1 MHTINKYISG
11 LLLVILV
18 SVTGVFAQ
26 LEKPEVVSDEELK
39 QFASAVIEIQSINL
53 QAQEKM
59 INTVQDEGLE
69 VQRFNE
75 IQLALEDPG
84 QDHAITEEELKDFES
99 ISEKLDRIQAEAEQE
114 MIDKIKE
121 EGLTENRYQ
130 EIAVEVQ
137 NDTILLEKLQAF
149 LLDEQ
154 K

>member
-1 MHTINKYISG
+1 MHKINKYISG
-11 LLLVILV
+11 LLIVILI
-18 SVTGVFAQ
+18 SITGAFAQ
-26 LEKPEVVSDEELK
+26 LENPEVVSDEELK
-39 QFASAVIEIQSINL
+39 QFASAVIEIQTINL

-59 INTVQDEGLE
+59 ITTVQEEGLE
-69 VQRFNE
+69 VERFNE

-84 QDHAITEEELKDFES
+84 QDQVSTEKELKEFET

-114 MIDKIKE
+114 MIDKIRE

-149 LLDEQ
+149 LLDEH